1 MINCSIH
8 NELMNELRGNTYF
21 CPSCIAK
28 RVGRKLTNEEEHAYR
43 KFLLSFLPPDDPLVL
58 KANGRVRY
66 EY

>member
-1 MINCSIH
+1 
-8 NELMNELRGNTYF
+8 MNELQGNTYF
-21 CPSCIAK
+21 CPTCIAK
-28 RVGRKLTNEEEHAYR
+28 LTDDDMKAYR